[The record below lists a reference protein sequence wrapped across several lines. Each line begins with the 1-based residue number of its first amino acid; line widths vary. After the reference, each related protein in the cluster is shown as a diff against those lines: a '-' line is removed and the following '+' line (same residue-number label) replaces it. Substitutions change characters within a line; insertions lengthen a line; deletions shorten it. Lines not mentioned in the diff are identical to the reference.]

1 MNTKEE
7 LRLIRYTL
15 KWIIERE
22 HFDKEL
28 RKEMD
33 LNICNALIEEIKG
46 ENKE

>member
-22 HFDKEL
+22 HFTEKL
-28 RKEMD
+28 RNEMD
-33 LNICNALIEEIKG
+33 LDICNKLCEEIKG
-46 ENKE
+46 EEK